1 MAEAYNVAKACLEFT
16 MELRLPSIHII
27 FLSLP
32 VKCQNHSIHCHTQ
45 LLVGFERFGEL
56 IEAIGDGGA

>member
-1 MAEAYNVAKACLEFT
+1 